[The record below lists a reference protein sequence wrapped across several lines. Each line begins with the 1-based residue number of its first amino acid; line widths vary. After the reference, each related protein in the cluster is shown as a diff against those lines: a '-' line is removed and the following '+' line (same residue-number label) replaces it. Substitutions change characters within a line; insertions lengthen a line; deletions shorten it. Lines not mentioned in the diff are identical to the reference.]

1 MSAMFSGKM
10 TNIRLPSV
18 LIMNWNQWECLEAD
32 CGCFR
37 TFSKMF
43 CSLWNAQME
52 TLRMFWGCEESQMFK
67 VQWKSGALFCCS
79 HNKLIQ
85 YASLSSTLNLSY
97 HNGKQSHL
105 QCKCLPLQYRIV
117 WVIVPFV
124 PSTKD
129 NRYCLKSI
137 RWCQEP
143 VTPITTTPIS
153 L

>member
-1 MSAMFSGKM
+1 MS
-10 TNIRLPSV
+10 NIRLSAGFWTETNERAWGKAV
-18 LIMNWNQWECLEAD
+18 VVSALSLK
-32 CGCFR
+32 CFA
-37 TFSKMF
+37 SSEMAAGPAE
-43 CSLWNAQME
+43 SLRQSWA
-52 TLRMFWGCEESQMFK
+52 REESQMFK
-67 VQWKSGALFCCS
+67 ALKSGALFCCS

-85 YASLSSTLNLSY
+85 YASLSSSLSLSY

-105 QCKCLPLQYRIV
+105 QCKCRPLRYRIV
-117 WVIVPFV
+117 WVIVPPV

-137 RWCQEP
+137 RWCQKP